1 MQRLA
6 ALFALKIRSALVAL
20 CTRDTV
26 ALRFKMH
33 LNQSDANHGWD
44 IQAARNLYNIQRWGA
59 KYFDINE
66 AGRVVARPLQEA
78 GASVEINDVIEE
90 AKGRGLKFPLLIRF
104 QDILRHRVESVNMAF
119 RTSIKEFNYQ
129 GEYRGVFPIKVN
141 QLREVV
147 EEILDAGKPFNFGL
161 EVGSK
166 PELFAGLAQQTQ
178 PGGMIICNGYKDA
191 EFIKM
196 ALVGIK
202 LGKKVIMVV
211 EKLEELKQIIAIS
224 RQIGVEP
231 LIGIRARLQ
240 SKGAGKWAES
250 GGENAKFGL
259 STSEMLA
266 AADLL
271 KSESLAHCFRLLH
284 FHIGSQVPDILTVK
298 KAVQEASRFYAK
310 LYKMG
315 FQIELLDVGGG
326 LGVDYDGS
334 RSAFDSSTNYTL
346 QEYTN
351 DIVYYI
357 ADVCNSEKV
366 PHPNI
371 VSESGRAIVAHH
383 SVLIVEVFGSIEK
396 NRQALALPYG
406 DNEHPLVKELLD
418 IKKNLSKANKLEAF
432 HDALERKDDAQ
443 HMFTLGMMDLPD
455 KAKIENL
462 YWEISEDVVASFRGQ
477 PYVPEEIRK
486 LEDSLGDQYLCNFS
500 VFQSLLD
507 HWALGQLFPIMPVNR
522 LNECPGREAT
532 LVDITC
538 DSDGQINKFI
548 DLRDVRDT
556 LPLHRLNVN
565 GSGQIEPYY
574 LGFFL
579 MGAYQDIMGD
589 LHNLFGRVNEV
600 HVFLDPDEP
609 TGYYVEEVIE
619 GTTIIQSLTSVQY
632 DETELKRQMKAQIDE
647 AIKSDRMKPSEAM
660 RLLDDYERGLKE
672 YTYLNI

>member
-1 MQRLA
+1 MMRA
-6 ALFALKIRSALVAL
+6 IERREMS
-20 CTRDTV
+20 
-26 ALRFKMH
+26 
-33 LNQSDANHGWD
+33 NPSDATGDWN
-44 IQAARNLYNIQRWGA
+44 IQAARDLYNIRRWGA
-59 KYFDINE
+59 NYFDINE
-66 AGRVVARPLQEA
+66 AGRVVARPQQDA
-78 GASVEINDVIEE
+78 GCAVDINDVIEE
-90 AKGRGLKFPLLIRF
+90 AKARGLKFPVLIRF
-104 QDILRHRVESVNMAF
+104 QDILRHRVEALNQAF
-119 RTSIKEFNYQ
+119 RNSIAEYGYQ
-129 GEYRGVFPIKVN
+129 GRYRGVFPIKVN

-147 EEILDAGKPFNFGL
+147 EEILEAGKQFEFGL

-166 PELFAGLAQQTQ
+166 PELFAGLALQKSV
-178 PGGMIICNGYKDA
+178 GDLIICNGYKDSG
-191 EFIKM
+191 FIKM
-196 ALVGIK
+196 ALLGTK

-211 EKLEELKQIIAIS
+211 EKLEELKQIIAVS
-224 RQIGVEP
+224 KQLGVEP
-231 LIGIRARLQ
+231 LIGIRARLL
-240 SKGAGKWAES
+240 SKGAGRWAES

-259 STSEMLA
+259 STAEILVA
-266 AADLL
+266 TELL
-271 KSESLAHCFRLLH
+271 RKENLTHCFKLLH

-298 KAVQEASRFYAK
+298 KAVQEAARFYSK
-310 LYKMG
+310 LHKLG
-315 FQIELLDVGGG
+315 FPIEFFDVGGG

-351 DIVYYI
+351 DVVYYV
-357 ADVCNSEKV
+357 ADVCNAEKV

-383 SVLIVEVFGSIEK
+383 SVLVVEVFGSIEK
-396 NRQALALPYG
+396 LRAEAQFEYG
-406 DNEHPLVKELLD
+406 ENEHALVRELLD
-418 IKKNLSKANKLEAF
+418 MRKNLPKMNKLEAF
-432 HDALERKDDAQ
+432 HDALERKEDAQ
-443 HMFTLGMMDLPD
+443 QMFTLGVLDLID

-462 YWEISEDVVASFRGQ
+462 YWEISQAAVDSFKGQ
-477 PYVPEEIRK
+477 AYIPEEIRK

-507 HWALGQLFPIMPVNR
+507 HWALGQLFPIMPVSR
-522 LNECPGREAT
+522 LTEKPTHEVT

-556 LPLHRLNVN
+556 LPLHELRTN
-565 GSGQIEPYY
+565 GDGKLEPYY

-600 HVFLDPDEP
+600 HVFLDADEP
-609 TGYYVEEVIE
+609 TGYYVEEIIE
-619 GTTIIQSLTSVQY
+619 GTTIGQALGAVQY
-632 DETELKRQMKAQIDE
+632 DENELKRQMKAQMDE

-672 YTYLNI
+672 YTYLSM

>member
-1 MQRLA
+1 M
-6 ALFALKIRSALVAL
+6 
-20 CTRDTV
+20 
-26 ALRFKMH
+26 
-33 LNQSDANHGWD
+33 
-44 IQAARNLYNIQRWGA
+44 
-59 KYFDINE
+59 
-66 AGRVVARPLQEA
+66 
-78 GASVEINDVIEE
+78 
-90 AKGRGLKFPLLIRF
+90 
-104 QDILRHRVESVNMAF
+104 
-119 RTSIKEFNYQ
+119 
-129 GEYRGVFPIKVN
+129 FPIKVN

-147 EEILDAGKPFNFGL
+147 EEILDAGKPFDFGL

-166 PELFAGLAQQTQ
+166 PELFAGLALQNQL
-178 PGGMIICNGYKDA
+178 GSLIICNGYKDC

-196 ALVGIK
+196 ALLGTK

-211 EKLEELKQIIAIS
+211 EKLEELRQIIAVS
-224 RQIGVEP
+224 KQLGVEP
-231 LIGIRARLQ
+231 VVGIRARLL

-259 STSEMLA
+259 STGELLAATEMLQTEN
-266 AADLL
+266 LGHCL
-271 KSESLAHCFRLLH
+271 KLIH

-298 KAVQEASRFYAK
+298 KAVQEATRFYAK
-310 LYKMG
+310 LRKMG
-315 FQIELLDVGGG
+315 FDIDYLDVGGG

-334 RSAFDSSTNYTL
+334 RSAFDSSTNYSL

-351 DIVYYI
+351 DIVYYV
-357 ADVCNSEKV
+357 ADVCNAEKV
-366 PHPNI
+366 PHPDI
-371 VSESGRAIVAHH
+371 ISESGRALVAHH
-383 SVLIVEVFGSIEK
+383 SVLIVEVFGAIGK
-396 NRQALALPYG
+396 THPDIKFTYG
-406 DNEHPLVKELLD
+406 DNEQPIVRELLD
-418 IKKNLSKANKLEAF
+418 IQKHLAKLNKLEAY
-432 HDALERKDDAQ
+432 HDAQERRDDAQ

-462 YWEISEDVVASFRGQ
+462 YWEISQDVVESFKGQ
-477 PYVPEEIRK
+477 AYIPEEIRK

-507 HWALGQLFPIMPVNR
+507 HWALGQLFPIMPVSR
-522 LNECPGREAT
+522 LNERPTREAT

-556 LPLHRLNVN
+556 LPLHKLNTN
-565 GSGQIEPYY
+565 GNGQLEPYH

-609 TGYYVEEVIE
+609 TGYYVEEIIE
-619 GTTIIQSLTSVQY
+619 GSTIVQCLASVQY
-632 DETELKRQMKAQIDE
+632 DENELKRRMKVQMDE

-660 RLLDDYERGLKE
+660 RLLDDYERGLKA
-672 YTYLNI
+672 YTYLNF